1 MAAEIV
7 KHGDSTKAAET
18 APSLKPGSVKKV
30 DNLMLRVFL
39 VS

>member
-1 MAAEIV
+1 MAAEIL

-18 APSLKPGSVKKV
+18 APSLKPGSMKKV
-30 DNLMLRVFL
+30 DNFMLRKFL